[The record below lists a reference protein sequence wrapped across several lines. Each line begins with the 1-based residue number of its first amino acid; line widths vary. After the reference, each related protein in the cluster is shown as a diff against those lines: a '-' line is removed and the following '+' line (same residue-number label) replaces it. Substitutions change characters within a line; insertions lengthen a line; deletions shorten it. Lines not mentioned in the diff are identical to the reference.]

1 MEWTIKRFNELSTN
15 ELYHMYKLRTDVF
28 VVEQESIYSDFD
40 GKDFEAFHLQIVH
53 EGELVGYLRMLDKG
67 VSYSTYSI
75 GRVVIAPSM
84 RGTGLG
90 ERMMREAIRFIREH
104 WQGDCI
110 TISAQL
116 RLTKFYERVG
126 FTVESEA
133 YIEDQIPHIQMK
145 LNMKNESI

>member
-1 MEWTIKRFNELSTN
+1 MEWTIKRFNECTTY
-15 ELYHMYKLRTDVF
+15 ELYHIYKLRTDVF

-40 GKDFEAFHLQIVH
+40 GKDFEAFHLQIKH

-90 ERMMREAIRFIREH
+90 EKMMREAVRFIKEH
-104 WQGDCI
+104 WNGSSI

-116 RLTKFYERVG
+116 RLTKFYERIG
-126 FTVESEA
+126 FKIESDP
-133 YIEDQIPHIQMK
+133 YMEDNIPHIQMK
-145 LNMKNESI
+145 LTMENET

>member
-1 MEWTIKRFNELSTN
+1 MEWTIKSFDELSTY
-15 ELYHMYKLRTDVF
+15 ELYHMFKLRTDVF

-40 GKDFEAFHLQIVH
+40 GKDFAAFHLQIMH
-53 EGELVGYLRMLDKG
+53 EGELVGYLRLLDKG

-90 ERMMREAIRFIREH
+90 EKMVREAVRFIKEH
-104 WQGDCI
+104 WNGSSI

-116 RLTKFYERVG
+116 RLTKFYERMG
-126 FTVESEA
+126 FKIQSEP
-133 YIEDQIPHIQMK
+133 YDEDNIPHIQMN
-145 LNMKNESI
+145 LMMESET